1 MRIPGTLL
9 IIGGIFLCV
18 SVVWADV
25 GFVTIGFGVFFV
37 LIAEWRDARPRPTS
51 SRPTSSR
58 RTSSGSLPSS
68 PLPSSPAA
76 SGVDKAEVGQGA
88 FEIRQERSFDRDSAQ
103 SAAPIALRADQ
114 VQAAQQ
120 APELFSRN
128 SAWLA
133 GPSLPKAGELTSRQ
147 DPLRPLKPNQEPFKP
162 TASRV
167 DQIELRREPPP
178 LPERGGSQL
187 PSSTA
192 EGFEEAEARREP
204 FLAAQSDGR
213 SPEATALGAA
223 KVGYGAEASLPRG
236 QEVSQASDSVAGQ
249 FGTESVPHLRSI
261 GKKLPA
267 PTAAFS
273 DETREVKIV
282 LVPSERGKHQL
293 QSAVS
298 PFRDAMEKWRA
309 VVDGDVDISQAVA
322 ALAPFGKKYVDE
334 LARAYLVLDDKDYL
348 PLILKKIAATV
359 KRDTGRDFVSTA
371 PIDGPPAV
379 GLLAGAPAKTV
390 PLKASPIPDL
400 RAGGVDDMFNRDVAT
415 TMPETGPEK
424 QQGIAPERAAANNDL
439 GYPEGEPGHGQTA
452 TDTPVGIGAG
462 LCLEDA
468 GDLKDL
474 LSRFQLQ
481 TGAGQH

>member
-1 MRIPGTLL
+1 
-9 IIGGIFLCV
+9 
-18 SVVWADV
+18 
-25 GFVTIGFGVFFV
+25 
-37 LIAEWRDARPRPTS
+37 
-51 SRPTSSR
+51 
-58 RTSSGSLPSS
+58 
-68 PLPSSPAA
+68 
-76 SGVDKAEVGQGA
+76 
-88 FEIRQERSFDRDSAQ
+88 
-103 SAAPIALRADQ
+103 
-114 VQAAQQ
+114 
-120 APELFSRN
+120 
-128 SAWLA
+128 
-133 GPSLPKAGELTSRQ
+133 
-147 DPLRPLKPNQEPFKP
+147 
-162 TASRV
+162 
-167 DQIELRREPPP
+167 
-178 LPERGGSQL
+178 
-187 PSSTA
+187 
-192 EGFEEAEARREP
+192 
-204 FLAAQSDGR
+204 
-213 SPEATALGAA
+213 
-223 KVGYGAEASLPRG
+223 
-236 QEVSQASDSVAGQ
+236 
-249 FGTESVPHLRSI
+249 
-261 GKKLPA
+261 
-267 PTAAFS
+267 
-273 DETREVKIV
+273 
-282 LVPSERGKHQL
+282 
-293 QSAVS
+293 
-298 PFRDAMEKWRA
+298 MEKWRA